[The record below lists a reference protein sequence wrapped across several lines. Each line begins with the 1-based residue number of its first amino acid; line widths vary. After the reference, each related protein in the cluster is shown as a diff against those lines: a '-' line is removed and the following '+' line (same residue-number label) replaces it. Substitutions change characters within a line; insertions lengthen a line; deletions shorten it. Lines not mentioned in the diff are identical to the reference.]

1 MNGAR
6 NHRRFLAAFCSL
18 CMVLAIGAPAPA
30 LPADQGERNNYRV
43 EVIIFRTS
51 QAPPGSED
59 LGAPAE
65 GRGFN
70 GKIETAN
77 PPRVVRLLEPAEL
90 QMTALAE
97 KMRANAGYQVLAHA
111 GWLQTATLWP
121 QHTGLSLDQFGI
133 NVPDLHGTL
142 FLERGELLHFGAQLQ
157 LGAGPVYSLSELR
170 RVRFN
175 ERHYLDHPA
184 FGVIVQVSPVR

>member
-1 MNGAR
+1 MNGPR
-6 NHRRFLAAFCSL
+6 THLRILAAFWAL
-18 CMVLAIGAPAPA
+18 LLGALSAGTPA
-30 LPADQGERNNYRV
+30 LAADPGERNNYRV
-43 EVIIFRTS
+43 EVIIFRTA
-51 QAPPGSED
+51 QAPQVSED
-59 LGAPAE
+59 LGTPAE

-70 GKIETAN
+70 GRIDTTN
-77 PPRVVRLLEPAEL
+77 PPRVVRLLEPTEL

-121 QHTGLSLDQFGI
+121 RHSGLSLDQLGI

-142 FLERGELLHFGAQLQ
+142 YLERGDLLHFGAQLQ
-157 LGAGPVYSLSELR
+157 LGASPVYSLSELR

>member
-1 MNGAR
+1 MNGVR
-6 NHRRFLAAFCSL
+6 NHLRFLAAFWTL
-18 CMVLAIGAPAPA
+18 LVGLGAATPAQ
-30 LPADQGERNNYRV
+30 PADQGERNNYRV
-43 EVIIFRTS
+43 EVIIFRTA

-59 LGAPAE
+59 LAAPAE

-70 GKIETAN
+70 GRIETTN
-77 PPRVVRLLEPAEL
+77 PPQVVRLLEPNEL
-90 QMTALAE
+90 QMTALAG

-121 QHTGLSLDQFGI
+121 RHAGLSLDQFGI

-142 FLERGELLHFGAQLQ
+142 FLERGDLLHFGAQLQ
-157 LGAGPVYSLSELR
+157 LGTSPVYSLSELR

>member
-1 MNGAR
+1 MNGPR
-6 NHRRFLAAFCSL
+6 THLRILAAFSAL
-18 CMVLAIGAPAPA
+18 LLGALSAGTSALA
-30 LPADQGERNNYRV
+30 ADQGERNNYRV
-43 EVIIFRTS
+43 EVIIFRTA

-70 GKIETAN
+70 GRIDTTN
-77 PPRVVRLLEPAEL
+77 PPSVVRLLEPTEL
-90 QMTALAE
+90 QMTPLAE

-121 QHTGLSLDQFGI
+121 RHSGLSLDQFGI

-142 FLERGELLHFGAQLQ
+142 YLERGDLLHFGAQLQ
-157 LGAGPVYSLSELR
+157 LGTNPVYSLSELR